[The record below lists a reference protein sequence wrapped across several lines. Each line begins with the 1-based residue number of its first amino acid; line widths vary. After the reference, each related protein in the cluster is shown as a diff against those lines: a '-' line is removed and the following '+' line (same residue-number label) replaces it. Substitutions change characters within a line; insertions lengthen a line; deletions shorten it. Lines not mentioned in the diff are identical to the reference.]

1 MQIELRVSCLNW
13 MLNESQTRKEVNS
26 KMTGGGGS
34 KGRSLSCYKLV
45 AEQCYWWGRGGALV
59 EKVKPLGC
67 RWGAKTGTKV
77 HLLEILERQQPYKAP
92 TDPRP
97 VYPKQFTAHT
107 IW

>member
-1 MQIELRVSCLNW
+1 

-26 KMTGGGGS
+26 KMTGGGS
-34 KGRSLSCYKLV
+34 KGRSLSSYNLV
-45 AEQCYWWGRGGALV
+45 AEQCYWWGGGGGALV
-59 EKVKPLGC
+59 EKVKPLGY

>member
-1 MQIELRVSCLNW
+1 
-13 MLNESQTRKEVNS
+13 ML
-26 KMTGGGGS
+26 
-34 KGRSLSCYKLV
+34 LV
-45 AEQCYWWGRGGALV
+45 GGGALV
-59 EKVKPLGC
+59 EKVKPLGY